1 MGAEGDGRHDRAILP
16 RAGVDLLVNVIS
28 LLAFAGL
35 AVTGLFLM
43 EEGRGPAREL
53 HEQLGYLVVVLVTVH
68 LARHSRWIAS
78 VAAGKLLGDAASRK
92 RTSAAVALTT
102 FAFLA
107 IATGALLSADKGKR
121 GHGHESD
128 GRAAGVGD
136 RGGGR
141 HGK

>member
-1 MGAEGDGRHDRAILP
+1 MGAEGDGRHDRGILP

-35 AVTGLFLM
+35 AVTGLFFM

-53 HEQLGYLVVVLVTVH
+53 HEQLGYLMVVLVVVH
-68 LARHSRWIAS
+68 VVRHSRWIAS

-92 RTSAAVALTT
+92 RTWAALALTT

-107 IATGALLSADKGKR
+107 IATGTLLFADKGAG
-121 GHGHESD
+121 GHGHESHR
-128 GRAAGVGD
+128 RAAGVG
-136 RGGGR
+136 R
-141 HGK
+141 